1 MALFKTYGSEICGI
15 MNVLPTG
22 LEDNLQFSLVPVD
35 EREALVEHTGIRFRR
50 VLENREF
57 GVEELFQ
64 AAIRN
69 LLEQQDWEANSIDVL
84 ICVTQTPKK
93 SIPSV
98 ACQLHD
104 AFDFSADVIC
114 YDINS
119 GCSGFVYGLHTVQ
132 SILQTLEKED
142 GRAILCCGDV
152 STHVLEPSD
161 RTARPVFS
169 DAVSAIAIQKT
180 ADQYTTSYFNL
191 QTAGS
196 GKAAIQ
202 METTVDGEA
211 YMRLNG
217 IDIFNYSIKYVPKNV
232 TDLLQFAGK
241 TNDFPNVFVFHQA
254 NKLIN
259 ESIRKRLQ
267 IPVEK
272 TPYTLYEFGNTAS
285 ASIPITLVDW
295 LKKATTE
302 ERNSAV
308 RWILIAGFGVGFS
321 MASGI
326 VPLHQS
332 VRVDTVDFDLT
343 NSNTIV

>member
-1 MALFKTYGSEICGI
+1 MASFKTYGSEICGI
-15 MNVLPTG
+15 VNVLPTG
-22 LEDNLQFSLVPVD
+22 VEDNLQFSLVPVE
-35 EREALVEHTGIRFRR
+35 ERNALVEHTGIRFRR

-57 GVEELFQ
+57 GVEALFQ

-69 LLEQQDWEANSIDVL
+69 LLAQQNWEANTIDVL

-104 AFDFSADVIC
+104 AFDFSTDVIC

-132 SILQTLEKED
+132 SILSSLAKEN

-152 STHVLEPSD
+152 STHVLESSD

-169 DAVSAIAIQKT
+169 DAVSAVAIQKT
-180 ADQYTTSYFNL
+180 ADQHTTSYFNL

-202 METTVDGEA
+202 METALDGA
-211 YMRLNG
+211 DYMRLNG

-241 TNDFPNVFVFHQA
+241 TSDFPSVFVFHQA

-267 IPVEK
+267 ISVEK

-295 LKKATTE
+295 LKKNTTE
-302 ERNSAV
+302 EQHSAV
-308 RWILIAGFGVGFS
+308 RWLLIAGFGVGFS

-326 VPLHQS
+326 VPLS
-332 VRVDTVDFDLT
+332 NSCAFETVEIDENDL
-343 NSNTIV
+343 IPIL